1 MTNNEFQDWLAA
13 EFAKY
18 PLLNKSNPK
27 SVNELVYV
35 LRMSGKDFTLNET
48 DENGGFSFVPTV
60 RDAFMPT
67 RFLAK
72 KVVGIE
78 YEEDEEAEIPLV
90 IIRTKEA
97 S

>member
-1 MTNNEFQDWLAA
+1 MTNEEFQNWLAA

-27 SVNELVYV
+27 SVNELCYV

-48 DENGGFSFVPTV
+48 DGNGSFSFVPSV
-60 RDAFMPT
+60 RDAFIPT

-72 KVVGIE
+72 KVDAIE
-78 YEEDEEAEIPLV
+78 YDEDEEAELPLV
-90 IIRTKEA
+90 IIRTKED